1 MTYFL
6 TEYVYLFLWSFRHLP
21 GFFKGLFLIA
31 GPSTLFFPQAI
42 NFSNCELTFLVA
54 YQEPNSLL

>member
-1 MTYFL
+1 MCL
-6 TEYVYLFLWSFRHLP
+6 YLFLWSFRHLQ
-21 GFFKGLFLIA
+21 GFSKGLILIA

-42 NFSNCELTFLVA
+42 NFSNCEFTFLGA